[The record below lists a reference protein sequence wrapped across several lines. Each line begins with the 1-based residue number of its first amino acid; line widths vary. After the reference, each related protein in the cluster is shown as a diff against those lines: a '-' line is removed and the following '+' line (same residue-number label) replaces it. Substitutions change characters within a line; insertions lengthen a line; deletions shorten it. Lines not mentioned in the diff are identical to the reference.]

1 MVFFCLA
8 LWSWGRTQTRVCLQA
23 PQNKRGP
30 WWAGVCM
37 GVSPVLGP
45 HLWPPSRVG
54 SCRNSPVR
62 PRKKKP
68 LGVNQ
73 TETKQACRNQSR
85 PLDPR
90 VCGLPASP
98 GKRPLGVRAE
108 PRPPVPGARDCG
120 LLVLSELALSV
131 FVDRTPFP
139 LQRCVCP
146 SGAPVSLSS
155 APRDGGEVP
164 GIS

>member
-1 MVFFCLA
+1 MALVCLA
-8 LWSWGRTQTRVCLQA
+8 SWSWGRAQTRVCLQA
-23 PQNKRGP
+23 PQNKRDP

-37 GVSPVLGP
+37 GVSPGLGT
-45 HLWPPSRVG
+45 HLRPPSRVG

-73 TETKQACRNQSR
+73 TETKQACQNQSR
-85 PLDPR
+85 PLDPW

-98 GKRPLGVRAE
+98 GKRTLGVKAE
-108 PRPPVPGARDCG
+108 PRPPVPRARDHC
-120 LLVLSELALSV
+120 LLVLSESALSV
-131 FVDRTPFP
+131 FMECTPVP
-139 LQRCVCP
+139 LQCCVCP
-146 SGAPVSLSS
+146 LGAPVSLSS
-155 APRDGGEVP
+155 APRDGVEVP